1 MIRPRV
7 LTQAEVSVE
16 GEIVSTAVTMGSN
29 NEVVI
34 QPHTIVVDTENNLSV
49 AGASLLESESLDGYT
64 EISLPGSVASY
75 VTTVHAQNI
84 DLPQSMYYL
93 ESKANGRWIL
103 GRYEH
108 IHFQTYSL
116 TILSRDATNR

>member
-1 MIRPRV
+1 M
-7 LTQAEVSVE
+7 
-16 GEIVSTAVTMGSN
+16 VSTVVTMGPNS
-29 NEVVI
+29 EAVIRPHTVVI
-34 QPHTIVVDTENNLSV
+34 ETENNLSV
-49 AGASLLESESLDGYT
+49 AGASSLESVNLDGHT

-93 ESKANGRWIL
+93 ESKANGRWVL

-108 IHFQTYSL
+108 IHFQTYGL
-116 TILSRDATNR
+116 TILSQDATSQ